1 VTVDDGGVISGVSSG
16 SADITAAASGFSDEL
31 SVSVSAAPAPTPS
44 SSPSSSSSSSSSSD
58 DDEDEPEEEP
68 EPEPEVEEEEEDSA
82 AVDDTAEEDDPEPV
96 DEDDGDDEDE
106 PIQSAPI
113 ITPTRVVGGGT
124 AAVGSYVAAVALS
137 RSELFV
143 STAPVAVTKAMA
155 SVPGTAGTLLA
166 EPEQA
171 AFVVSSVTLAVEDD
185 DSTGDSEVDIE
196 PGELLAVEATIEN
209 KGDIPGARVISMSLD
224 EREDDTPLDL
234 AAHTAKA
241 VTLEYQT
248 TAADA
253 GKTLGFT
260 ISCETDSA
268 DIDITVGDQPPEDD
282 SMSETPT
289 PDDHEDDTD
298 EPAAGSPTEA
308 DQEVDEAI
316 DEDTDEESNTDTDE
330 DDGEVVDPDE
340 VDENDEID
348 AEAEEDELDAGTRTG
363 LVDRLWMQKGKILSY
378 TAGLIIIYIGL
389 TNIADNVFAG
399 GLGIFLGVM
408 ALPIVRAQLP
418 TSTRVLISRYG
429 KVVVVIIAALFS
441 GVLIDPAVV
450 FDTIGGLL
458 P

>member
-1 VTVDDGGVISGVSSG
+1 MKLHSG
-16 SADITAAASGFSDEL
+16 STDISAEASGFDDEL
-31 SVSVSAAPAPTPS
+31 SFSVSAAPAPTPS
-44 SSPSSSSSSSSSSD
+44 SSPSSSSSSSSD
-58 DDEDEPEEEP
+58 DDDSDEEEP
-68 EPEPEVEEEEEDSA
+68 EPEPEPEEEEEPTDGGDEPGA
-82 AVDDTAEEDDPEPV
+82 EDDDDEPA
-96 DEDDGDDEDE
+96 DDDDEDE

-124 AAVGSYVAAVALS
+124 AIAGSYVAAVVLS

-143 STAPVAVTKAMA
+143 SAAPVAVTKAMA

-171 AFVVSSVTLAVEDD
+171 AFVVSSVTLADDEDAETATAETD
-185 DSTGDSEVDIE
+185 AEREVDVA
-196 PGELLAVEATIEN
+196 PGDLLAVEATIEN
-209 KGDIPGARVISMSLD
+209 KGDISGARVISLLLD
-224 EREDDTPLDL
+224 ESEDDTPLEL
-234 AAHTAKA
+234 EAHTAKT

-253 GKTLGFT
+253 DKTLGFT

-282 SMSETPT
+282 SMSDTTPT
-289 PDDHEDDTD
+289 ADDDRTADDQPDETDASATAEPPDDT
-298 EPAAGSPTEA
+298 EPA
-308 DQEVDEAI
+308 D
-316 DEDTDEESNTDTDE
+316 DEDE
-330 DDGEVVDPDE
+330 GEQVDPDE
-340 VDENDEID
+340 IDEDDEID
-348 AEAEEDELDAGTRTG
+348 AEADEEELDEGTRTG
-363 LVDRLWMQKGKILSY
+363 VADRLWMQKGKILSY
-378 TAGLIIIYIGL
+378 TAGLIIIYIGV

-429 KVVVVIIAALFS
+429 KVLVVIIAALFS
-441 GVLIDPAVV
+441 GVLVDPAVV